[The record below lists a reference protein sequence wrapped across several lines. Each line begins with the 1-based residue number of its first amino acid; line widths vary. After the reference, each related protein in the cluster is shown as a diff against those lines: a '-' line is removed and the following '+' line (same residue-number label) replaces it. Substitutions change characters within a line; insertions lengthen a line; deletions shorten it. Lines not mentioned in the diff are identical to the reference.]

1 VNEQNFH
8 GLQVAGSYTWS
19 HAIDDSSDPLVPTVH
34 NGNFPV
40 DSLNLRAEKGN
51 SGFDARH
58 RGVINFI
65 YSPPM
70 GRGRAHYSSGFVG
83 RVLEGW
89 ELTGIATFQSGLPYD
104 IFGTVDSLHTSF
116 ADRVTVVGSLTNPP
130 GTDKTHTGP
139 PLSGLANG
147 AFGVPSNV
155 GRNAFYG
162 PGTNNWDM
170 SVAKTTALTERF
182 KLQMRVESYNL
193 FNRTH
198 FAKPD
203 NNIGDANFGFST
215 AQVGQ
220 NDGTTGA
227 RQIQFG
233 MKLNF

>member
-1 VNEQNFH
+1 
-8 GLQVAGSYTWS
+8 
-19 HAIDDSSDPLVPTVH
+19 
-34 NGNFPV
+34 
-40 DSLNLRAEKGN
+40 LNLRAEKGN

-58 RGVINFI
+58 RAVINFI
-65 YSPPM
+65 YSPPI
-70 GRGRAHYSSGFVG
+70 GRGRARYSSGFVG

-104 IFGTVDSLHTSF
+104 IFGTADTLYTSF
-116 ADRVTVVGSLTNPP
+116 ADRATIIGSLHNPP

-139 PLSGLANG
+139 PLSAFNPDNASIMPIPFGIPANI
-147 AFGVPSNV
+147 
-155 GRNAFYG
+155 GRNAFVG

-198 FAKPD
+198 FAKSD
-203 NNIGDANFGFST
+203 NNIGDANFGIST
-215 AQVGQ
+215 SQVGQ

-233 MKLNF
+233 LKLNF

>member
-1 VNEQNFH
+1 
-8 GLQVAGSYTWS
+8 
-19 HAIDDSSDPLVPTVH
+19 
-34 NGNFPV
+34 
-40 DSLNLRAEKGN
+40 
-51 SGFDARH
+51 
-58 RGVINFI
+58 
-65 YSPPM
+65 
-70 GRGRAHYSSGFVG
+70 
-83 RVLEGW
+83 
-89 ELTGIATFQSGLPYD
+89 
-104 IFGTVDSLHTSF
+104 
-116 ADRVTVVGSLTNPP
+116 VTVVGSLTNPP

-170 SVAKTTALTERF
+170 SLAKTTALTERF
-182 KLQMRVESYNL
+182 KLQMRIESYNL

-215 AQVGQ
+215 SQVGQ

-233 MKLNF
+233 LKLNF